1 MTTYYNVICRLPPIG
16 EMRITR
22 EKAMPKKAIDRKA
35 IDKRAIDKKAIDKKA
50 PSKQVKAQFEK
61 TRRAA
66 HKRVVQRGT
75 IQFRLDPDTME
86 TLLQLSYKLKTP
98 AGVLV
103 RMWTVEHLNQE
114 LGNKP
119 SLESRLLRVEN
130 ILEHLPQSYL
140 K

>member
-1 MTTYYNVICRLPPIG
+1 
-16 EMRITR
+16 MRG
-22 EKAMPKKAIDRKA
+22 KAMA
-35 IDKRAIDKKAIDKKA
+35 KKAIDKNVMAKKA
-50 PSKQVKAQFEK
+50 PSQRVKARFEK
-61 TRRAA
+61 TRQSA

-75 IQFRLDPDTME
+75 IQFRLDPATME

-119 SLESRLLRVEN
+119 SLESRLVRVEN
-130 ILEHLPQSYL
+130 ILEQLPQAYL

>member
-1 MTTYYNVICRLPPIG
+1 M
-16 EMRITR
+16 
-22 EKAMPKKAIDRKA
+22 AKKAIE
-35 IDKRAIDKKAIDKKA
+35 KKV
-50 PSKQVKAQFEK
+50 PSQRVKARFEK

-75 IQFRLDPDTME
+75 VQFRLDPATME

-103 RMWTVEHLNQE
+103 RMWTVQHLNQE

-119 SLESRLLRVEN
+119 SLESRMVRVEN
-130 ILEHLPQSYL
+130 ILEQLPQSYL
-140 K
+140 NNRS